1 MYLTM
6 SDEGYDARLFRF
18 SPSSDKDLDDETI
31 RGSHK
36 TPLNDELWMVGCLGL
51 SSFCS
56 EVNKTEYRSS
66 AIAQHVLKNYLLTPQ
81 III

>member
-6 SDEGYDARLFRF
+6 LDEGYDARLFRF
-18 SPSSDKDLDDETI
+18 SPSSVMDPDDETI

-36 TPLNDELWMVGCLGL
+36 IPLNDELWMIGCLGL

-56 EVNKTEYRSS
+56 EVNKGV
-66 AIAQHVLKNYLLTPQ
+66 IQ
-81 III
+81 